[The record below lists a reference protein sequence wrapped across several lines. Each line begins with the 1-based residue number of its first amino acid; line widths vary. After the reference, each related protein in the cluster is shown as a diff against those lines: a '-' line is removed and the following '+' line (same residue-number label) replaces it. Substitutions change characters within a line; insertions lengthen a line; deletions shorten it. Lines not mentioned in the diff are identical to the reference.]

1 MKKALNTREL
11 RQNKPNRHEFEN
23 IPRNKIILFLDRLL
37 NNHNL
42 GAILRLADAALVE
55 KVLIFDALANAEG
68 KKALATAKGVAEWV
82 PHENVTEGLE
92 TLKALKAEGYQI
104 VALELCHDSVLYHQ
118 FPMQEKICMVV
129 GSEMKGVSE
138 EFLELADHHVHIP
151 MGGMA
156 NSLNVATATAIALF
170 DMVRRKQS

>member
-1 MKKALNTREL
+1 MKKALNTQEL
-11 RQNKPNRHEFEN
+11 RQNKPNRHEFEKM
-23 IPRNKIILFLDRLL
+23 PRNKVILFLDRLL

-55 KVLIFDALANAEG
+55 KVLIFDSLANTEG

-82 PHENVTEGLE
+82 PHENVTSSME

-118 FPMQEKICMVV
+118 FPLQEKVCLVV

-138 EFLELADHHVHIP
+138 EILEFADHRIHIP
-151 MGGMA
+151 MSGMA
-156 NSLNVATATAIALF
+156 NSLNVATATAVALF
-170 DMVRRKQS
+170 DILRRKQE